1 METDKFEK
9 YIKDRFKDRE
19 IEPSSNAWERV
30 SRELGTETSN
40 RKPLAYLWI
49 GIAASS
55 IILIGISL
63 FYFTDKNP
71 KATNRIE
78 LVGTAQE
85 DSTQGPQEKNRLE
98 KEIQVTSVDPAIK
111 TKEHQES
118 EVVNTEIGDSTLEFE
133 KGIGKTTVEV
143 ATLNQKE
150 SVNNL
155 KELQLPEK
163 IIADK
168 VLEIVA
174 QVDVLEQHSTVTD
187 AEVDS
192 LLKRAQQEILQEKIF
207 KTNTTVDALALLTA
221 VEDELDQSFRDQIFN
236 SLKVGF
242 LKVRTAVADRN
253 N

>member
-1 METDKFEK
+1 M
-9 YIKDRFKDRE
+9 
-19 IEPSSNAWERV
+19 
-30 SRELGTETSN
+30 
-40 RKPLAYLWI
+40 AYLWV

-63 FYFTDKNP
+63 LHFTDKSP

-78 LVGTAQE
+78 LVGTARE
-85 DSTQGPQEKNRLE
+85 DSTQSPQEKNRLE
-98 KEIQVTSVDPAIK
+98 KEIQVTTVDPLLIA
-111 TKEHQES
+111 KEHQES
-118 EVVNTEIGDSTLEFE
+118 EVMNTKRGESTLEFE

-150 SVNNL
+150 TVNNL

-163 IIADK
+163 IITDK
-168 VLEIVA
+168 VMEIVA
-174 QVDVLEQHSTVTD
+174 QVDVLEQHSKVTE

-207 KTNTTVDALALLTA
+207 KTHTSVDALALLTA

-236 SLKVGF
+236 SLKAGF